1 MMHKT
6 GSFVA
11 KDEAG
16 KEHTIDILMDPADG
30 WTELRTQNGDPV
42 SRSGKGKYLVYWP
55 IRVLTS
61 DSPDAP

>member
-16 KEHTIDILMDPADG
+16 KEYTIDILMDSADG
-30 WTELRTQNGDPV
+30 WTELRTQNGDLV
-42 SRSGKGKYLVYWP
+42 SRSGKGRYLISWP
-55 IRVLTS
+55 IRVLAS